1 MTRQALSA
9 AEIAEILQKKGPKSI
24 QNIRTETWAEGLK
37 KTQAESVWLRTT
49 PADLI
54 RTLEAVIAI
63 DYPHLAVI
71 SGVDT
76 GDAVELLYH
85 MQVFYG
91 IPRSE
96 VNVTITVPVP
106 KKNLVVP
113 TISHLIPGAVYS
125 EREKQEML
133 GVTVEGIPD
142 PRGLFLPADFPE
154 GVYPWR
160 KDETGITE
168 DMVNDLWAS
177 GRPTDRPAPPVKPKE
192 KKVRKPKAPAAEKP
206 ASEGGAPTDASTEKT
221 DTAPAPAP
229 APKSE
234 PAEDAPDTT
243 DAPEPEVK
251 TNGE

>member
-1 MTRQALSA
+1 MTRQALTA
-9 AEIAEILQKKGPKSI
+9 AQIAVILQKKGPKSI
-24 QNIRTETWAEGLK
+24 QDVRTESWTEGLK
-37 KTQAESVWLRTT
+37 KTQTESVWLRTT

-54 RTLEAVIAI
+54 KTLETVIDI
-63 DYPHLAVI
+63 DYPHLAVV
-71 SGVDT
+71 SGVDV

-91 IPRSE
+91 IPKAE
-96 VNVTITVPVP
+96 VNITITVPVP
-106 KKNLVVP
+106 KKNLVIP
-113 TISHLIPGAVYS
+113 TITPLIPGAVYT

-168 DMVNDLWAS
+168 DMVNNLWAS

-192 KKVRKPKAPAAEKP
+192 KKVRKSKAPADAP
-206 ASEGGAPTDASTEKT
+206 AEKT
-221 DTAPAPAP
+221 DAASAPAPAE
-229 APKSE
+229 SE
-234 PAEDAPDTT
+234 SNAT
-243 DAPEPEVK
+243 DAPEPEMK

>member
-1 MTRQALSA
+1 MTRQALTA
-9 AEIAEILQKKGPKSI
+9 QQIAVILQKNGPKSI
-24 QNIRTETWAEGLK
+24 QDVRTESWTEGLK

-54 RTLEAVIAI
+54 KTLETVIAI
-63 DYPHLAVI
+63 DYPHLAVV

-91 IPRSE
+91 MPKAE

-106 KKNLVVP
+106 KKNLVIP
-113 TISHLIPGAVYS
+113 TISHLIPGAVYT

-142 PRGLFLPADFPE
+142 PRGLFLPADFPK

-168 DMVNDLWAS
+168 DMVNNLWAS
-177 GRPTDRPAPPVKPKE
+177 GRPEDRPAPPVKPKE
-192 KKVRKPKAPAAEKP
+192 KKVRKPKAPADAP
-206 ASEGGAPTDASTEKT
+206 AEKT
-221 DTAPAPAP
+221 DAASAPPTG
-229 APKSE
+229 SE
-234 PAEDAPDTT
+234 PDAK
-243 DAPEPEVK
+243 DAPEPEVN

>member
-1 MTRQALSA
+1 MTRQARTA
-9 AEIAEILQKKGPKSI
+9 AQIAEILQKKGPKSI
-24 QNIRTETWAEGLK
+24 QNIRTESWAEGLK
-37 KTQAESVWLRTT
+37 KTQAESVWLQTT

-54 RTLEAVIAI
+54 KTLEAIIDI
-63 DYPHLAVI
+63 DYPHLAVV

-91 IPRSE
+91 IPKAE

-106 KKNLVVP
+106 KKNLVIP
-113 TISHLIPGAVYS
+113 TITSLIPGAVYT

-160 KDETGITE
+160 KDECGITE

-192 KKVRKPKAPAAEKP
+192 KKVRTPKAPAAEKP
-206 ASEGGAPTDASTEKT
+206 APEGPAPADAPADKA
-221 DTAPAPAP
+221 DAAPAPTP
-229 APKSE
+229 ELTS
-234 PAEDAPDTT
+234 AEGAPDTPDT
-243 DAPEPEVK
+243 PEPEVK

>member
-9 AEIAEILQKKGPKSI
+9 EQIAVILQKNGPKSI
-24 QNIRTETWAEGLK
+24 HDVRTEVWAEGLK
-37 KTQAESVWLRTT
+37 KTTVASIWLRTT
-49 PADLI
+49 PADLVA
-54 RTLEAVIAI
+54 TLETVIDI
-63 DYPHLAVI
+63 DYPHLAVV

-91 IPRSE
+91 IRGAE
-96 VNVTITVPVP
+96 VNITIAVPVP

-113 TISHLIPGAVYS
+113 TISHLIPGAVYT

-133 GVTVEGIPD
+133 GVTVAGIPD

-168 DMVNDLWAS
+168 DMVNHLWAS
-177 GRPTDRPAPPVKPKE
+177 GRPGDRPAPPVKPKE
-192 KKVRKPKAPAAEKP
+192 KKVRKPKEPATENAASKETIPAESP
-206 ASEGGAPTDASTEKT
+206 ASE
-221 DTAPAPAP
+221 PAPAP
-229 APKSE
+229 AP
-234 PAEDAPDTT
+234 DAPDIA
-243 DAPEPEVK
+243 DVPEPEVN

>member
-9 AEIAEILQKKGPKSI
+9 EKIAELLQKNGPKSI
-24 QNIRTETWAEGLK
+24 QDVRTESWTEGLK

-54 RTLEAVIAI
+54 KTLEAVIDI
-63 DYPHLAVI
+63 DYPHLAVV
-71 SGVDT
+71 SGVDV

-91 IPRSE
+91 IPKAE

-106 KKNLVVP
+106 KKNLVIP
-113 TISHLIPGAVYS
+113 TISHLIPGAVYT

-160 KDETGITE
+160 KDDTGITE

-192 KKVRKPKAPAAEKP
+192 KKVRTPKPPAEAPAEKTESTSAPESAPAE
-206 ASEGGAPTDASTEKT
+206 GAPDATDV
-221 DTAPAPAP
+221 
-229 APKSE
+229 
-234 PAEDAPDTT
+234 
-243 DAPEPEVK
+243 PEPEVK